1 MSESLIV
8 DNDEALILARE
19 LAERQGTS
27 VDRAVVEALRGTLA
41 RTTAREH
48 PVPEP
53 VRLVPLDAMTLEQ
66 RARYDRLRELSEQ
79 CAPFRV
85 PGATSD
91 HSDFYDE
98 HGLPI

>member
-1 MSESLIV
+1 MGESLIV
-8 DNDEALILARE
+8 DNDEAVFLARE
-19 LAERQGTS
+19 LADRQGTS
-27 VDRAVVEALRGTLA
+27 VDRAVVDALRGTLA
-41 RTTAREH
+41 RTAAREH

-53 VRLVPLDAMTLEQ
+53 VRLGPLEAMTREQ
-66 RARYDRLRELSEQ
+66 RERYDRLRELSEQ
-79 CAPFRV
+79 CAPFRI